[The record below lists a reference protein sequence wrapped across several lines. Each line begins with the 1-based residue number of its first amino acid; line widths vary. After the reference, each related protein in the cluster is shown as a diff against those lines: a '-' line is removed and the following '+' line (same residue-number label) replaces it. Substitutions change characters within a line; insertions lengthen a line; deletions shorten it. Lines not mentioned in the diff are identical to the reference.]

1 MPQARAPIVKGS
13 DRTTLTLSKTV
24 VAYGQENAERLSVR
38 VLPKYHGAPGGRVI
52 VKEGSRTLC
61 VITLRTG
68 VGSCVLTA
76 RQLGAGTYHV
86 VASYQGN
93 ASFAGSTSGRV
104 SVKVT

>member
-61 VITLRTG
+61 VITLARASAAASSLP
-68 VGSCVLTA
+68 GSWAPVRITSSPATRGTPRSPA
-76 RQLGAGTYHV
+76 RLPGE
-86 VASYQGN
+86 YQ
-93 ASFAGSTSGRV
+93 
-104 SVKVT
+104 